1 MDETKLHVIVI
12 IETSVM
18 SGLDNMLKSLFT
30 DVKVVEIQLQGERCR
45 ILLCKTQ
52 NFSIT
57 RSPQLLSG
65 DVLVTFIS
73 GFWLSC

>member
-12 IETSVM
+12 IEISVL

-30 DVKVVEIQLQGERCR
+30 DGKVVEIQLPGEGCR

-57 RSPQLLSG
+57 RSP
-65 DVLVTFIS
+65 
-73 GFWLSC
+73 